1 MAIIICNY
9 CLSNTTNR
17 TTKKEEFFSV
27 LFFFRKNS
35 RNLCLYIERS
45 KVNPDDFSFSNY
57 SEPELNNCLIL
68 CVLPLFFV

>member
-1 MAIIICNY
+1 MAIIICN
-9 CLSNTTNR
+9 CLVKQQTNER
-17 TTKKEEFFSV
+17 MKEFSV

-35 RNLCLYIERS
+35 RNLCLYIYIERS

-68 CVLPLFFV
+68 CVLPFFFF